1 MAKRYKGIKQR
12 RSAKFRSS
20 KFEPILYV
28 SLILAGA
35 AAAVLL
41 TIFIIIPFVSDLF
54 APLPTVRY
62 SPSSFKDS
70 VEVEK
75 APQKQRKGYRI
86 PLVDR
91 RREDGPIYCRRRR
104 LYFDRQR
111 GDEF

>member
-75 APQKQRKGYRI
+75 APQKTDDLSYLQQEAKI
-86 PLVDR
+86 CL
-91 RREDGPIYCRRRR
+91 
-104 LYFDRQR
+104 LYTSRCV
-111 GDEF
+111 